1 MLKLGEVKL
10 PCDTDFDYAK
20 NICENDQDWTLVYTK
35 STHLKVFTRKNDSS
49 PFQMIKFKADFDD
62 VSPETLYSVLQDGD
76 FRSNWDS
83 AMIECREICYLSP
96 CSDIGYYSMK
106 CPKPLKNR
114 DFVTQ
119 RYYFE

>member
-10 PCDTDFDYAK
+10 PSDADFEYAK
-20 NICENDQDWTLVYTK
+20 TTCENDQGWTQVYSK
-35 STHLKVFTRKNDSS
+35 GSHLKVFTKKNDAS
-49 PFQMIKFKADFDD
+49 PVQMIKVKADFDD
-62 VSPETLYSVLQDGD
+62 VSPETLYDVLQDGD
-76 FRSNWDS
+76 FRINWDS
-83 AMIECREICYLSP
+83 SMLECREICYLSP

-119 RYYFE
+119 R